1 MPNFNNTSYTTKM
14 TVKEPSVANR
24 LFSSY
29 TAMYNFASDANDT
42 AINGLTFK
50 IANSSNEF
58 ENGEYYLVSGAGTNN
73 VVFRRVLTSST
84 LKATAPLSSVTN
96 ASGVTIQLNEN
107 EVNDGVYNRFLVDK
121 NGVIVSG
128 DVIQHGTVKSATT
141 VDDII
146 DVEINNKVI
155 QVSHKTKPNLN
166 GGFVKFNTDGYGHI
180 ISTSAVTASDLPSH
194 THDYISSVTTDNAIN
209 KTVSN
214 NVVTLAHKTSTP
226 QSLGLVKIQTD
237 AFGHVIN
244 STDAVGTDLP
254 SHIHSFNEITNKSL
268 LVSGLT
274 DSKTVKFSYDKRV
287 KADAVIEDALSF
299 TVTSTTVN
307 NLKKNLIKVNNDG
320 LYAVS
325 YCDLDL
331 GRNMLIFA
339 NANGVSSISLSNVGR
354 DIPLSAAT
362 NSPIQLSL
370 LNHQMTFDLEEKQDV
385 TPNGNYSLMKFDKYG
400 LLLSGSNEPIPI
412 NSEFKVSDNLL
423 ARTFEITCD
432 DDLVENISEI
442 TDADFAKALNVDVKC
457 YNFIDDLIDK
467 KRYGVLP
474 SDLRAAGLTNLINV
488 DSNNNESVDI
498 ISFLCLKTEYYSRLV
513 KKQREQ
519 FDLANYLS
527 FVFNFTY
534 DNLYSFYTPKNL
546 TIVKFAFFNIS
557 EVTATYRNN
566 PMIIN
571 SSDQTFEMTGNSYA
585 NFQIDSSLVDGTPK
599 ALGIYYHY

>member
-14 TVKEPSVANR
+14 TVKESAIANR
-24 LFSSY
+24 LFNSY

-42 AINGLTFK
+42 AINGLTLTVAESVNK
-50 IANSSNEF
+50 Y

-73 VVFRRVLTSST
+73 VVFERVLTSNT
-84 LKATAPLSSVTN
+84 LKTTSPLSSITN

-128 DVIQHGTVKSATT
+128 DVVQHGTVKSATT

-146 DVEINNKVI
+146 NVEINNKVI
-155 QVSHKTKPNLN
+155 QVSHKTNSN
-166 GGFVKFNTDGYGHI
+166 INDGFVKFNTDGYGHI

-194 THDYISSVTTDNAIN
+194 THDYLSSITTDNAID
-209 KTVSN
+209 KTISDSVA
-214 NVVTLAHKTSTP
+214 TLTHKTSTP

-237 AFGHVIN
+237 AFGHVID

-268 LVSGLT
+268 LISGLT
-274 DSKTVKFSYDKRV
+274 DSETVKFSYDNRV
-287 KADAVIEDALSF
+287 KADVAIEDALSF
-299 TVTSTTVN
+299 TVTSTTIN
-307 NLKKNLIKVNNDG
+307 NLKKNLIKTNNDG

-339 NANGVSSISLSNVGR
+339 NANGVSSLSLSNVGR
-354 DIPLSAAT
+354 NIPLSAAT

-370 LNHQMTFDLEEKQDV
+370 LNHQMTFDLAEKQDV
-385 TPNGNYSLMKFDKYG
+385 TPNGNYNLMKFDKYG
-400 LLLSGSNEPIPI
+400 LLISGSSEPIPI

-432 DDLVENISEI
+432 KDLIENVTEIS
-442 TDADFAKALNVDVKC
+442 DADFAKALNVDVKS
-457 YNFIDDLIDK
+457 YNFIDDLVDK
-467 KRYGVLP
+467 KRYGVLAN
-474 SDLRAAGLTNLINV
+474 DLTTAGLTNLVNI

-498 ISFLCLKTEYYSRLV
+498 ISFLCLKTEYYNRLV
-513 KKQREQ
+513 KKMQEQ
-519 FDLANYLS
+519 LNYMN
-527 FVFNFTY
+527 FTIDFTY
-534 DNLYSFYTPKNL
+534 DNSYNFYTLRKI

-557 EVTATYRNN
+557 EVSVTYNN
-566 PMIIN
+566 NTTVIN
-571 SSDQTFEMTGNSYA
+571 SSEQTFTKNGNTYA
-585 NFQIDSSLVDGTPK
+585 NFQIDSNLIDGTPK
-599 ALGIYYHY
+599 ALSIVYYYS